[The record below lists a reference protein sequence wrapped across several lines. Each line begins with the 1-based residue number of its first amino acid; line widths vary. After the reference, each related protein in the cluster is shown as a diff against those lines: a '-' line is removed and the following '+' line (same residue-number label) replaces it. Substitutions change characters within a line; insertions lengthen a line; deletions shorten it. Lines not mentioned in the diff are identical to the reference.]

1 MTGVASLPSASE
13 LTALASL
20 LSPGFV
26 ILWVRGRFRNTLQ
39 PKLAD
44 QTISFALVSVAYQA
58 AVYPLFHA
66 ESGVQLP
73 NWIWQFLLSMGVPLV
88 IAVMIVFL
96 DRSELFY
103 KLTDRVG
110 LRLSHHEPTA
120 WDYAFRNR
128 HPSYILVHLNDGSTV
143 AGTWAEGAFASS
155 IGGDRDLLIASVWK
169 VGEGKEWEQVLPSRS
184 MLICG
189 GSIRL
194 VEFIDGGRE

>member
-1 MTGVASLPSASE
+1 MASLPSASE

-26 ILWVRGRFRNTLQ
+26 ILWVRGRFRNALQ

-44 QTISFALVSVAYQA
+44 QTISFAMVSVAYQA
-58 AVYPLFHA
+58 AINPLFHA
-66 ESGVQLP
+66 DG
-73 NWIWQFLLSMGVPLV
+73 GVPLPSWLWHFLLGMGAPLM

-103 KLTDRVG
+103 RITDYLG

-143 AGTWAEGAFASS
+143 AGIWAEGAFASS
-155 IGGDRDLLIASVWK
+155 TAGDRDLLIADVWK
-169 VGEGKEWEQVLPSRS
+169 VEEGGRWQEVVPSRS
-184 MLICG
+184 MIICG
-189 GSIRL
+189 GNIRL